1 MMPEGRPSKQ
11 APSPP
16 RQLDPLV
23 GQPTRAARDT
33 SDRTRSAATV
43 AQPWRSRTGLPIL
56 LSPERPTLLHG
67 RRASSLVSPA
77 SIAAALQETDE
88 TRALAEGALTAL
100 PLQGECVTS
109 TEYPGVSRWQSY
121 ETSLVSS

>member
-33 SDRTRSAATV
+33 SERTRSAATV

-67 RRASSLVSPA
+67 RRAPSLVSPA
-77 SIAAALQETDE
+77 STTPTLQETDE
-88 TRALAEGALTAL
+88 TRALPEGELTAL
-100 PLQGECVTS
+100 PLQCLPAS
-109 TEYPGVSRWQSY
+109 SAEYPGFSRRQFY

>member
-33 SDRTRSAATV
+33 SERTRSAATV

-56 LSPERPTLLHG
+56 LCPERPTLLHG

-77 SIAAALQETDE
+77 SIAPTLQETDE
-88 TRALAEGALTAL
+88 TRALPKSAVAAL
-100 PLQGECVTS
+100 PLQGERVTS
-109 TEYPGVSRWQSY
+109 AEYLIFSRRQFY